1 MSFSSWKNYAPI
13 SDTTR
18 IHGSTPNPRAGMTE
32 HLYNNTFAPTCG
44 AYLVFGT
51 YSRLFTLEL
60 CYNTTAPYFFFL
72 LFFFILFILFIF
84 FIVGK
89 VRLLG

>member
-1 MSFSSWKNYAPI
+1 MGAP
-13 SDTTR
+13 
-18 IHGSTPNPRAGMTE
+18 PNPRAGMTE
-32 HLYNNTFAPTCG
+32 HLYNNTFAPRCG
-44 AYLVFGT
+44 AYLGFGT

-72 LFFFILFILFIF
+72 LFFFFFFYFILFIYF

>member
-1 MSFSSWKNYAPI
+1 MGAS
-13 SDTTR
+13 
-18 IHGSTPNPRAGMTE
+18 PNPRAGMTE
-32 HLYNNTFAPTCG
+32 HLYNNTFAPRCG
-44 AYLVFGT
+44 AYLGFGT

-60 CYNTTAPYFFFL
+60 CYNTTAPYRYFFFL
-72 LFFFILFILFIF
+72 LFFFYFILFIYF